1 MAEKRV
7 HTPEEVARVCAEIRR
22 KAELENAWWQLKVG
36 YGGLLLF
43 VVLLVVTLWAGE
55 WSWWFLT
62 YSLMPVV
69 LIINGHRILQ
79 AGNRGK
85 TKECPPGHSFFMLF
99 APVPRCGC

>member
-22 KAELENAWWQLKVG
+22 KAELENARWQLKVG

-62 YSLMPVV
+62 YFLMPVV

-79 AGNRGK
+79 GRK
-85 TKECPPGHSFFMLF
+85 PW
-99 APVPRCGC
+99 